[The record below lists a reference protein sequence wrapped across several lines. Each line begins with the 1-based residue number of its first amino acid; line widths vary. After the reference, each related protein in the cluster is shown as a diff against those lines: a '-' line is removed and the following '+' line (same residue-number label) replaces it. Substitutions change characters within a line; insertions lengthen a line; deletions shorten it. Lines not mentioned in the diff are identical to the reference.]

1 MIIAG
6 TLRVL
11 PKFPYGGTLFDNW
24 ILRQTRRG
32 IARVRNPA
40 FFYAQKRKEE
50 ETMKVRKR
58 DFYEVLRTAHV
69 VDEKDGPWCKGQMIE
84 EGPDFRVWDNEG
96 RIVVEDRRR

>member
-1 MIIAG
+1 
-6 TLRVL
+6 
-11 PKFPYGGTLFDNW
+11 
-24 ILRQTRRG
+24 
-32 IARVRNPA
+32 
-40 FFYAQKRKEE
+40 
-50 ETMKVRKR
+50 MKVRKR